1 MMVSQTNMR
10 ICLSIFYKHF
20 STLTPTHFF
29 AVKVLR
35 TVETNTDKDTINQNK
50 NSLTQSHNKLE
61 KETTYIQHEK
71 THNNQT
77 TDVQQINFYDILFI
91 IHPC

>member
-1 MMVSQTNMR
+1 MR

-20 STLTPTHFF
+20 STLTPTHVFF

-50 NSLTQSHNKLE
+50 NSLKIYALIGNKKNDLV
-61 KETTYIQHEK
+61 KYFMQHIR
-71 THNNQT
+71 NG
-77 TDVQQINFYDILFI
+77 LFI
-91 IHPC
+91 DLINT